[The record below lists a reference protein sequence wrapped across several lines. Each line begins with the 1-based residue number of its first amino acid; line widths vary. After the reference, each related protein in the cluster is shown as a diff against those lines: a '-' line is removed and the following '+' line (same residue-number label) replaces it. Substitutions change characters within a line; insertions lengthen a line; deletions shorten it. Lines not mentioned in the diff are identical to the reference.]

1 MKQIEVWDSI
11 SAIFPLFMMST
22 LEYSNQSPQHSA
34 IIERLS
40 EGHNL
45 SDPKAGLVQKAA
57 AKEGFSELAQAEV
70 ARAEWCRWSWIG
82 IVQSGNLIGI
92 IRYHQCITPR
102 VVLPLSQPGFL
113 KLVSWIHTLACWQRD
128 PRSLDPLNVRI
139 TSARAGWQW
148 FCTHCFR
155 TG

>member
-1 MKQIEVWDSI
+1 
-11 SAIFPLFMMST
+11 MST

-40 EGHNL
+40 EEHSL

-70 ARAEWCRWSWIG
+70 ARAEWCRWSGIG
-82 IVQSGNLIGI
+82 IVQSGSLIRI

-102 VVLPLSQPGFL
+102 VVLPLSQPRFSEAGFL
-113 KLVSWIHTLACWQRD
+113 NSHTCLLAKRSKVSRPFECKNHIR
-128 PRSLDPLNVRI
+128 
-139 TSARAGWQW
+139 
-148 FCTHCFR
+148 
-155 TG
+155 